1 MRLREI
7 EDRVMK
13 QDKDMLM
20 TEKQEDIDRKVL
32 ELLVKYIKN
41 QVNVELYEDDII
53 KISNMYYRVFRQYNL
68 NFLKQIIKYSNSDID
83 MYKVLSKLEIM

>member
-1 MRLREI
+1 MSLKEI
-7 EDRVMK
+7 EDMVMK

-20 TEKQEDIDRKVL
+20 TEKQEDIDRKIL

-41 QVNVELYEDDII
+41 QVKVELYEEDII
-53 KISNMYYRVFRQYNL
+53 EISNMYYRVFHQYNL

-83 MYKVLSKLEIM
+83 MYKILSKLEIL

>member
-1 MRLREI
+1 MSLKEI
-7 EDRVMK
+7 EDMVMK

-20 TEKQEDIDRKVL
+20 TEKQEDIDRKIL

-41 QVNVELYEDDII
+41 QVNIELYEDDIL
-53 KISNMYYRVFRQYNL
+53 KISCMYYRVFHQYNL

-83 MYKVLSKLEIM
+83 MYKVLSKLEIL